1 LTIRQADATPQCH
14 QPDRKSAAHGGHCRD
29 RGIDLRQPARLQA
42 RQVRG
47 LRMIG
52 QRAGPRRE
60 GITRSEPRVTKGK
73 TRLGFLFSQL
83 AHRYWIKWIGR

>member
-42 RQVRG
+42 RQVWG
-47 LRMIG
+47 LRMMG
-52 QRAGPRRE
+52 
-60 GITRSEPRVTKGK
+60 
-73 TRLGFLFSQL
+73 
-83 AHRYWIKWIGR
+83 